1 MSPSPGHLIAKA
13 KWAVLDALIAVK
25 RRLPTRLY
33 QSPPNWLGY
42 VFLVPGLLLVGF
54 LFVGMALLTQYSFLT
69 FDPMEFI
76 IYEYTLENWVRFVT
90 TTAYFNIFVRTLW
103 MAVLTTVLAV
113 GLALPYAY
121 LTIRVNSSLLR
132 KLLLIGIF
140 VPFFTG
146 IIVRAYG
153 WLILLGR
160 NGLVNDLLGVFGVG
174 PVKFIGTKLGVI
186 IGLLQIMIPF
196 SIVMLAPAIQ
206 AIDEELEQA
215 AMNLGADRISVF
227 RHVII
232 PLAKPGIAGASIVV
246 FTITAA
252 TFAIPDL
259 VGGGQV
265 DFMANII
272 FSQLFSQANYPIAAV
287 FSVSLVLVASVV
299 VLGIFYVIG
308 TGTLGIDRGGTD
320 A

>member
-76 IYEYTLENWVRFVT
+76 IYEYTLENWLRFVT

>member
-76 IYEYTLENWVRFVT
+76 IYEYTLENWLRFVT

-103 MAVLTTVLAV
+103 MAVLTTLLAV